1 MGDLNDQE
9 RQLVDWLADMNE
21 DDALALANR
30 MLLEDKVDPMR
41 VLDLCRAAMDVV
53 GKRFEEGEYFLP
65 ELVLAGEM
73 LDSIGKVAKPL
84 IKTGDGG
91 EAAKLGKV
99 LIGTVHGDL
108 HDIGKNIVTFMLD
121 INGFEVKDIGID
133 VPVQKFIDEIKAFKP
148 DVVGLSG
155 FLTLAFDSMKETIA
169 AFESAGLRKDFKVMV
184 GGGQIDETVR
194 AYTDADAFGVNA
206 VEAVGLCRKWMG
218 VAA

>member
-1 MGDLNDQE
+1 MDMNPQE
-9 RQLVDWLADMNE
+9 EALVKHLADMEE
-21 DDALALANR
+21 DEALEIAKR
-30 MLLEDKVDPMR
+30 MLLEEGADPLR
-41 VLDLCRAAMDVV
+41 VLELCRTAMDVV

-73 LDSIGKVAKPL
+73 LDTIGAIAKPL
-84 IKTGDGG
+84 IKQDEGG
-91 EAAKLGKV
+91 ASKKLGKV

-121 INGFEVKDIGID
+121 INGFEVKDIGVD
-133 VPVQKFIDEIKAFKP
+133 VPVATFIDEIKAYEP

-169 AFESAGLRKDFKVMV
+169 AFEAAGMRSDFKVMI

-194 AYTDADAFGVNA
+194 AYTGADAFGVNA
-206 VEAVGLCRKWMG
+206 VEAVGLCKSWTG
-218 VAA
+218 AAA

>member
-1 MGDLNDQE
+1 MTTYSPTE

-30 MLLEDKVDPMR
+30 MLLEEKVDPMR
-41 VLDLCRAAMDVV
+41 VLELCRAAMDIV

-73 LDSIGKVAKPL
+73 LDTIGAVAKPL
-84 IKTGDGG
+84 ITQAGG
-91 EAAKLGKV
+91 GAAATHGRV

-108 HDIGKNIVTFMLD
+108 HDIGKNIVSFMLD

-133 VPVQKFIDEIKAFKP
+133 VPVQKFIDEINAFKP

-194 AYTDADAFGVNA
+194 AYTGADAFGVNA
-206 VEAVGLCRKWMG
+206 VEAVGLCRSWMG

>member
-1 MGDLNDQE
+1 MSDWTEEE
-9 RQLVDWLADMNE
+9 RQLVEWLADMNE
-21 DDALALANR
+21 DDALPLAKR
-30 MLLEDKVDPMR
+30 MLLEDGANPMH
-41 VLDLCRAAMDVV
+41 VLDLCRSAMDIV

-73 LDSIGKVAKPL
+73 LDTIGAIAKPL
-84 IKTGDGG
+84 IKQQGG
-91 EAAKLGKV
+91 GAAATHGKV

-121 INGFEVKDIGID
+121 INGFEVKDIGVD
-133 VPVQKFIDEIKAFKP
+133 VPVAKFIDEIKSFQP

-169 AFESAGLRKDFKVMV
+169 AFEQAGIRDGFKVMI

-194 AYTDADAFGVNA
+194 GYTGADAFGVNA
-206 VEAVGLCRKWMG
+206 VEAVALCRDWAG